1 MTLSSSI
8 KPKPHITASCEP
20 PHVSLLQPVRQ
31 SSRFLLSTRCYYSTH
46 YGGVYMK
53 ATIESSSSSSSPSFE
68 DRAESNTISF
78 SAQMVL
84 EAQSRASPASPSPT
98 KLAKMQWKRDFMWRR
113 GGGVNVTGDG

>member
-1 MTLSSSI
+1 
-8 KPKPHITASCEP
+8 
-20 PHVSLLQPVRQ
+20 
-31 SSRFLLSTRCYYSTH
+31 
-46 YGGVYMK
+46 MK

-68 DRAESNTISF
+68 ERAESNTISF

-84 EAQSRASPASPSPT
+84 EAPSPT